1 MLDNLS
7 GNRYIAVPKAM
18 DKTMNRI
25 YLDYAATTP
34 VDPEVLD
41 TMLPFFKDR
50 FGNPSSGHG
59 KGQEALDAIESARH
73 QVAALFNAK
82 PHEIVFT
89 GSGTEAD
96 NLALWGAAHALR
108 DHGNHVIVSAI
119 EHSAI
124 LKSAEFLEESGWDVT
139 RLSVDENGM
148 IDLDEFER
156 IIRPDTVLLSV
167 MTANNEVGTIQPIEE
182 IGALLWDQ
190 NLLVHTDAVQGVGY
204 LEQDVRA
211 LPVDMISI
219 SAHKIYGPKG
229 TGALFIREG
238 TPISSLIRG
247 GGQEKGR
254 RSGTHNVAGIAGLG
268 KACEMLKDMR
278 QENADRIRNLR
289 DHLEKELLSRLD
301 LIRVNGDKNHRLPNI
316 LHLSIEHIDGE
327 AMLRHLDVEGI
338 AASSGS
344 ACASGSDEISH
355 VLKAMGRSKK
365 ETEGSLRLSL
375 GKHTTDEEITEAV
388 NRIEKVI
395 KYLRSLSSY

>member
-34 VDPEVLD
+34 VDLEVLD

-124 LKSAEFLEESGWDVT
+124 LKSAMKME
-139 RLSVDENGM
+139 
-148 IDLDEFER
+148 
-156 IIRPDTVLLSV
+156 
-167 MTANNEVGTIQPIEE
+167 
-182 IGALLWDQ
+182 
-190 NLLVHTDAVQGVGY
+190 
-204 LEQDVRA
+204 
-211 LPVDMISI
+211 
-219 SAHKIYGPKG
+219 
-229 TGALFIREG
+229 
-238 TPISSLIRG
+238 
-247 GGQEKGR
+247 
-254 RSGTHNVAGIAGLG
+254 
-268 KACEMLKDMR
+268 
-278 QENADRIRNLR
+278 
-289 DHLEKELLSRLD
+289 
-301 LIRVNGDKNHRLPNI
+301 
-316 LHLSIEHIDGE
+316 
-327 AMLRHLDVEGI
+327 
-338 AASSGS
+338 
-344 ACASGSDEISH
+344 
-355 VLKAMGRSKK
+355 
-365 ETEGSLRLSL
+365 
-375 GKHTTDEEITEAV
+375 
-388 NRIEKVI
+388 
-395 KYLRSLSSY
+395 